1 VSLRR
6 GEVSVTLSM
15 TSSKLLMWY
24 EHLKTSSWHT
34 ADSYLRRLT
43 EFCREVGVTPEEL
56 AEMKETEVKGL
67 LLEFLQGLEGKSYS
81 YKSGFV
87 CAVKSWLSFNDKELK
102 LRLRTDRTTKVSA
115 EEKVPTREELGR
127 VLTVASLK
135 AKVAISLVAFAGVRI
150 EVIGNYKGL
159 DGLRLKDVEGLE
171 VDGDDVSLSVIP
183 PRIIVRSSLSKAG
196 HQYFTFL
203 SEEGCEYLLAYLRL
217 RLRRGEKLRED
228 SPIILS
234 QKTRRFLTSAGASE
248 LMRGAIR
255 TVGFSW
261 RPYVLRHYFDTQML
275 LAEAQGILPRD
286 YRVFWMGHKGD
297 IEHQYTTNK
306 HRLPESLVEDMR
318 EKYRLA
324 SKFLETRTVTMVEPR
339 QKVVSLEELDYY
351 LEKGWEFVTVLP
363 DRRVIIRRG

>member
-1 VSLRR
+1 
-6 GEVSVTLSM
+6 M
-15 TSSKLLMWY
+15 Q
-24 EHLKTSSWHT
+24 
-34 ADSYLRRLT
+34 RLT
-43 EFCREVGVTPEEL
+43 EFCQKVGVTPEEL

-67 LLEFLQGLEGKSYS
+67 LLEFLQDLEGKSYS

-87 CAVKSWLSFNDKELK
+87 CAVKSWLSFNDKDLK
-102 LRLRTDRTTKVSA
+102 LKLKTDRTTKVST

-127 VLTVASLK
+127 ILTVASLK
-135 AKVAISLVAFAGVRI
+135 AKVAISLMAFAGVRI

-171 VDGDDVSLSVIP
+171 VDGDDASLNVIP
-183 PRIIVRSSLSKAG
+183 PRITVRPSLSKAG

-217 RLRRGEKLRED
+217 RLQKGEKLSED
-228 SPIILS
+228 SPLVPS
-234 QKTRRFLTSAGASE
+234 QKTRSFLTSYSASE
-248 LMRGAIR
+248 LMRKAIR
-255 TVGFSW
+255 TAGFSW

-306 HRLPESLVEDMR
+306 HRSPEDLIEDMR

-324 SKFLETRTVTMVEPR
+324 SKFLETRMVTTVEPR

-363 DRRVIIRRG
+363 DNRVIVKKR

>member
-1 VSLRR
+1 
-6 GEVSVTLSM
+6 M
-15 TSSKLLMWY
+15 TSFTKLQMWY

-34 ADSYLRRLT
+34 ADLYLRRLT
-43 EFCREVGVTPEEL
+43 EFCRKVGVTPEKL

-102 LRLRTDRTTKVSA
+102 LKLKTDRTTKISA

-127 VLTVASLK
+127 ILAVASLK
-135 AKVAISLVAFAGVRI
+135 AKVAISLMAFAGVRI

-159 DGLRLKDVEGLE
+159 DGLKLKDVEGLE
-171 VDGDDVSLSVIP
+171 VNGDDASLNVIP
-183 PRIIVRSSLSKAG
+183 PRITVRPPLSKAG

-203 SEEGCEYLLAYLRL
+203 SEEGCEYLLAYLRQ
-217 RLRRGEKLRED
+217 RLRRGEKLNED
-228 SPIILS
+228 SHLIPS
-234 QKTRRFLTSAGASE
+234 QKTRRFLTSYGASE
-248 LMRGAIR
+248 LMREAIR
-255 TVGFSW
+255 TAGFSW

-306 HRLPESLVEDMR
+306 HRLPEDLVEDMR

-324 SKFLETRTVTMVEPR
+324 SRFLETRTAVTIEPR

-363 DRRVIIRRG
+363 NDRVIVKKR